1 MQMYRGSAAQALM
14 IAHYFMVR
22 TGNDADRKKIATIV
36 RDEMTKFIENLF
48 LKVDEFYGGLVDPKT
63 AQPSTIFD
71 ER

>member
-1 MQMYRGSAAQALM
+1 MR
-14 IAHYFMVR
+14 IE
-22 TGNDADRKKIATIV
+22 KKIATIV